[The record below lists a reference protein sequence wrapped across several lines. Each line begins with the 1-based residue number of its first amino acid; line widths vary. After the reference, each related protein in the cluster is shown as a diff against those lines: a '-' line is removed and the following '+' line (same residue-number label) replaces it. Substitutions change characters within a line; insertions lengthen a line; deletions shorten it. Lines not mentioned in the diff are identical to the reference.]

1 MIWYVVTDS
10 EENYK
15 RSSAFYNH
23 KFILEQFSGDI
34 CLILHYKQ
42 VSRDLFEKHNP
53 WVICHSG
60 GSAMYDE
67 YDVLQ
72 TKDYCSCISEWE
84 VPQIGF
90 CGGHQIISTQFGS
103 TIGPLRQ
110 LRENEPDLN
119 PWYCPG
125 QLKEWGI
132 YPVHIIKRDPIFEG
146 LGDTIK
152 VQEYHSWE
160 VKELGNELVLLA
172 SSENCRVQAFV
183 HSKKPIYGTQFHPE
197 QSSDNYPDGFKIL
210 QNFFN
215 LARMF
220 D

>member
-23 KFILEQFSGDI
+23 KFVLEQISGDI

-42 VSRDLFEKHNP
+42 VNRDLFEKYNP

-60 GSAMYDE
+60 GSAMYDD

-72 TKDYCSCISEWE
+72 TKDYCSCISQWE

-103 TIGPLRQ
+103 KIGPCANYGRTNLT
-110 LRENEPDLN
+110 LIS
-119 PWYCPG
+119 
-125 QLKEWGI
+125 GI
-132 YPVHIIKRDPIFEG
+132 V
-146 LGDTIK
+146 
-152 VQEYHSWE
+152 
-160 VKELGNELVLLA
+160 
-172 SSENCRVQAFV
+172 RVNSRNGVF
-183 HSKKPIYGTQFHPE
+183 
-197 QSSDNYPDGFKIL
+197 IL
-210 QNFFN
+210 FT
-215 LARMF
+215 
-220 D
+220 